1 MHFTHALV
9 NQDAHPHVLQKHIH
23 SSPLCVELCAI
34 VCEEKSNGWRRRDTR
49 WLVDWL
55 LHAGPPL
62 WHGAGGGRD
71 AAVGRFGRR
80 RRRRRCVRVWFFL
93 PTLRES
99 PVGFGA
105 P

>member
-1 MHFTHALV
+1 MA
-9 NQDAHPHVLQKHIH
+9 
-23 SSPLCVELCAI
+23 
-34 VCEEKSNGWRRRDTR
+34 GRRRDTR

-55 LHAGPPL
+55 LHAGPPRL
-62 WHGAGGGRD
+62 WHRGAGGGRD
-71 AAVGRFGRR
+71 AAVGRFG